1 MPNDD
6 PSGRSTGL
14 ALRLALA
21 WTLVGVPLVWGV
33 WQVFKK
39 SLDLFR

>member
-1 MPNDD
+1 MADNK
-6 PSGRSTGL
+6 PSGSVVM
-14 ALRLALA
+14 RLLIG
-21 WTLVGVPLVWGV
+21 WSLVGIPLAWGV